1 MTSVPLSGNGRPE
14 GGEAMAEGQGPA
26 RAAVGSFGALGA
38 IALGLLALKLA
49 LMLSA
54 AVTQDEAYYFLWA
67 QHPGLSYYDHP
78 PLNAWALAASSS
90 LFGWTTFAVRAP
102 VILSSI
108 ATVWVLYLWAKRRG
122 GEGWRA
128 QFSISVILYGSMPV
142 ILAATS
148 AALPDHLLV
157 LFGLASAHF
166 FLAFFEDYEAGAT
179 DYRLLYLGA
188 AALGLAGLAKYNAG
202 FLGIGVALLILI
214 SARLRPLLGSPHL
227 YLAAGLALAMQ
238 APVLIWNLGTGL
250 ASFNFILA
258 GRHGLLPATPN
269 FGAIGPVLLTT
280 LFVLSPFVLPA
291 LFRLLFGPDAGPAR
305 RLGVIVFLLSSAV
318 TFTLS
323 LFTFV
328 LFHWNLVA
336 YLLLVPLAAGW
347 IGRRLAIAQAVY
359 GAVALLA
366 GIVNFAVVPLGSL
379 FDFSDRFSIHSW
391 GWAEAAAAVQRAEV
405 RSGVQFLAGTAYPL
419 AAQLAFALEDP
430 QVTSLFAGIDEF
442 DFWFDPAAH
451 AGQSAIIVADGFHP
465 LSPNIAARFET
476 VTELPAVAIERFG
489 YRVNHLHL
497 YLGEGFRRD

>member
-1 MTSVPLSGNGRPE
+1 MTSLRLSGNARPE

-38 IALGLLALKLA
+38 MAVGLLALKLA

-67 QHPGLSYYDHP
+67 LHPGLSYYDHP
-78 PLNAWALAASSS
+78 PLNAWALAVSSS

-122 GEGWRA
+122 GDGWQA
-128 QFSISVILYGSMPV
+128 QFWISVILYGSMPV

-166 FLAFFEDYEAGAT
+166 FLAFFEDYEAGAA

-188 AALGLAGLAKYNAG
+188 AALGFAGLAKYNAG
-202 FLGIGVALLILI
+202 FLGIGVALLILL
-214 SARLRPLLGSPHL
+214 SARLRPLLVSPHL
-227 YLAAGLALAMQ
+227 YLAAGLSLAMQ

-250 ASFNFILA
+250 ASFHFILA
-258 GRHGLLPATPN
+258 GRHGLLTATPI

-280 LFVLSPFVLPA
+280 LFVLSPFALPA

-323 LFTFV
+323 LYTFV

-336 YLLLVPLAAGW
+336 YLILLPLAAGW
-347 IGRRLAIAQAVY
+347 IGRRLAIAQAAY

-366 GIVNFAVVPLGSL
+366 GIVNFAALPLTALMGVP
-379 FDFSDRFSIHSW
+379 DRFSAHSY
-391 GWAEAAAAVQRAEV
+391 GWTEVAAAVEAAEAQT
-405 RSGVQFLAGTAYPL
+405 GAAFLAGAAYPL
-419 AAQLAFALEDP
+419 AAQLAFALRNPE
-430 QVTSLFAGIDEF
+430 VTSLYPSIDEF

-451 AGQSAIIVADGFHP
+451 RGRSAIIVADGFHP
-465 LSPNIAARFET
+465 LGRGIVSRFET
-476 VTELPAVAIERFG
+476 VTELTPVEIGRFG
-489 YRVNHLHL
+489 IRINEIRIYF
-497 YLGEGFRRD
+497 GTGFR